1 MNHRT
6 TGPFR
11 VSRRTVLLAATGL
24 MAGCSTAVTRTESA
38 RAGIGLRSRKLFVY
52 SFLDVHDT
60 LFGPQMLSSLDARLS
75 RSLASAG
82 VETATFHF
90 GDSEFAQS
98 VTAVNGGI
106 VLPVRQRVQA
116 NAGNERRAAIDFRLL
131 ALPRKM
137 FLSGPWKHYEIQWQL
152 EEVSSGETVW
162 SSVTEGKHRDAQA
175 DSIGRAEMIVDGLI
189 EELRKGGL
197 I

>member
-1 MNHRT
+1 M
-6 TGPFR
+6 
-11 VSRRTVLLAATGL
+11 AAAGL
-24 MAGCSTAVTRTESA
+24 MAACSTAVTRTESA

-60 LFGPQMLSSLDARLS
+60 LFGPQMLSSLEARLS
-75 RSLASAG
+75 RGLASAG
-82 VETATFHF
+82 IETATFHF

-116 NAGNERRAAIDFRLL
+116 NARNERLAAVDYRLL

-137 FLSGPWKHYEIQWQL
+137 FLSGPWKHYEILWQL

-175 DSIGRAEMIVDGLI
+175 DSIGRAEMIADGLV

>member
-1 MNHRT
+1 MNHRN
-6 TGPFR
+6 GGVLR
-11 VSRRTVLLAATGL
+11 ISRRTALLAAAGL

-38 RAGIGLRSRKLFVY
+38 RTGVGLRSRKLFVY

-60 LFGPQMLSSLDARLS
+60 LFGPQMLSLLDARLS
-75 RSLASAG
+75 RSLASSG

-106 VLPVRQRVQA
+106 VLPVRQRVRA

-131 ALPRKM
+131 SLPRKM
-137 FLSGPWKHYEIQWQL
+137 FLSGAWKHFEILWQL
-152 EEVSSGETVW
+152 EEVSSGEMVW

-175 DSIGRAEMIVDGLI
+175 DSIGRAEMIADSLV
-189 EELRKGGL
+189 EELRRGGL